1 MTIVAN
7 TFLMNSYHHG
17 IGRHSYYMTS
27 DQISQTFKWLWAAKS
42 TNLLAVF
49 LVKVSICL
57 SFLRLVPP
65 KGIHQAVIHALIT
78 ALGPSVILMSL
89 IYFLECRPIQK
100 VWKPEI
106 PGTCFGEPF
115 TVFITG
121 FHQRTSAIFH
131 TLSPSHMIMA
141 G

>member
-7 TFLMNSYHHG
+7 TILMNSYHHG

-27 DQISQTFKWLWAAKS
+27 DQILETSKWLWAAKS
-42 TNLLAVF
+42 TNLFAVF
-49 LVKVSICL
+49 LVKLSICL

-65 KGIHQAVIHALIT
+65 KGIYEAVIHAMIT
-78 ALGPSVILMSL
+78 ALVPSVILMSTN
-89 IYFLECRPIQK
+89 YFFECRPIQK

-106 PGTCFGEPF
+106 PGTCFGERF
-115 TVFITG
+115 TVFSTG
-121 FHQRTSAIFH
+121 FYQRTSAILC
-131 TLSPSHMIMA
+131 TLSPSTTHSY